1 MKHRIALPIKATI
14 LKIIKTVDSTTT
26 VVLFLDSSCSCKTA
40 NTSPLVSP
48 GSMLFMAQTQEA
60 KNLSLCRQPT
70 AYFLQKKKIRERM
83 HLIYRWRKLSGIS
96 VLFYLKGINCSQLS
110 LTYVLKQQII
120 FLSMKVA
127 VTIIFC
133 YKMKDVCSAWSS
145 TEAHIPVFKYHFT
158 WMGLSFSVT
167 ANGRALSAVNIHCR
181 WKLFLEV
188 TEATKETIFTQCF
201 SFRKW

>member
-1 MKHRIALPIKATI
+1 MKHRIALPTKATI

-26 VVLFLDSSCSCKTA
+26 VVLFLDSSCSCKMA

-70 AYFLQKKKIRERM
+70 AYFLQKKRKNRERM

-120 FLSMKVA
+120 FFVDES
-127 VTIIFC
+127 
-133 YKMKDVCSAWSS
+133 CSYNCFLPQ
-145 TEAHIPVFKYHFT
+145 TERRMQRLILHWGSHSGI
-158 WMGLSFSVT
+158 
-167 ANGRALSAVNIHCR
+167 
-181 WKLFLEV
+181 
-188 TEATKETIFTQCF
+188 
-201 SFRKW
+201 

>member
-1 MKHRIALPIKATI
+1 MKHRIALLTKATI

-26 VVLFLDSSCSCKTA
+26 VVLFLDSSCSCKMA

-60 KNLSLCRQPT
+60 KTFLCVDNQQLI
-70 AYFLQKKKIRERM
+70 FCKKKKIRERM

-120 FLSMKVA
+120 FFVDES
-127 VTIIFC
+127 
-133 YKMKDVCSAWSS
+133 CSYNCFLPQ
-145 TEAHIPVFKYHFT
+145 TERRMQRLILYWGSHSGI
-158 WMGLSFSVT
+158 
-167 ANGRALSAVNIHCR
+167 
-181 WKLFLEV
+181 
-188 TEATKETIFTQCF
+188 
-201 SFRKW
+201 